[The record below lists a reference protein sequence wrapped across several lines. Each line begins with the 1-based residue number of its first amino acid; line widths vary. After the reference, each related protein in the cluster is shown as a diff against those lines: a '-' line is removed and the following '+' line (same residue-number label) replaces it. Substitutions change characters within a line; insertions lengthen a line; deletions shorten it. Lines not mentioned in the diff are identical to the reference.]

1 MLIGLGAA
9 VLAVVLAAVGVDF
22 GTTIVAEY
30 RLSRTVRDANSL
42 HWDPSVAILGFPFIP
57 QAMRH
62 HYSEIEIK
70 ANDVEQIHVG
80 KASLEATL
88 HAIDL
93 TDSSWLIRPDA
104 KLPVRKLESRIIID
118 SAHLGRF
125 MGIKDLMVEAPARE
139 TNDATGGTTESGISD
154 SHGLVFTGT
163 PKSAG
168 FDKRVSISVDLS
180 ISGAERTTL
189 VFTPTGVMTGP
200 GTADQEVPE
209 DRRAAVLDAFR
220 ASLPDQRL
228 PFGVAP
234 TSQGVRGSDVIIEG
248 ITEGVI
254 ISVAEFR
261 QS

>member
-1 MLIGLGAA
+1 
-9 VLAVVLAAVGVDF
+9 
-22 GTTIVAEY
+22 
-30 RLSRTVRDANSL
+30 
-42 HWDPSVAILGFPFIP
+42 
-57 QAMRH
+57 
-62 HYSEIEIK
+62 
-70 ANDVEQIHVG
+70 
-80 KASLEATL
+80 
-88 HAIDL
+88 
-93 TDSSWLIRPDA
+93 
-104 KLPVRKLESRIIID
+104 
-118 SAHLGRF
+118 
-125 MGIKDLMVEAPARE
+125 MVEAPARE

-168 FDKRVSISVDLS
+168 FDKRVSISLDLS

-234 TSQGVRGSDVIIEG
+234 TSQGARGSDVIIEG
-248 ITEGVI
+248 ITQGVTV
-254 ISVAEFR
+254 SVGEFR